1 MSKEVRVLSKEEVT
15 EIENIRE
22 EIENIVKMLLQVKFG
37 PHASH
42 GTYKLTKY
50 LYEEFVNILEEE
62 GCIDAKNASELR
74 MTGSGFNVMPLE
86 HRENEASYVLTCG
99 FRETSLK
106 LPHEMSNTDWEL
118 AKELEK
124 CDKGEDD
131 EL

>member
-15 EIENIRE
+15 EIKNIRE
-22 EIENIVKMLLQVKFG
+22 EIENIVKTLLQMKFG

-42 GTYKLTKY
+42 STYKLTKY

-62 GCIDAKNASELR
+62 GCIDAKNVSELR
-74 MTGSGFNVMPLE
+74 MTGSGFNVMPLK

-106 LPHEMSNTDWEL
+106 LPHEKSNADWEL
-118 AKELEK
+118 AKELEE